1 MAQVG
6 RNMRLE
12 EMLEECATMS
22 LSEEKE
28 EFSGWEISTVFFYQG
43 CQDTPASWLR
53 GRPTQRWSSSRS
65 STWRR
70 ASRTTRG
77 RTRSWSTLE
86 TWSVAIFVILN
97 CFSQTCRCRISRSP
111 VSTKSWARSI
121 YSRQQTS
128 DVLL

>member
-28 EFSGWEISTVFFYQG
+28 EFSGWENLEEFLPRLSGHSCLLV
-43 CQDTPASWLR
+43 
-53 GRPTQRWSSSRS
+53 
-65 STWRR
+65 TWK
-70 ASRTTRG
+70 TNPEVEQFKE
-77 RTRSWSTLE
+77 LYME
-86 TWSVAIFVILN
+86 KSVKNHKRKNKKLVDPGDLVYCNFCNLVL
-97 CFSQTCRCRISRSP
+97 FLSQTCRCRISRSP

-121 YSRQQTS
+121 YFRQQTS
-128 DVLL
+128 DVFL